1 MFNPN
6 LKYRKLSPWVLGW
19 IDVVRKDMCDPA
31 NQLKEGWDM
40 KERRRKRLEH
50 ELIQRPTPE
59 ELLNDK

>member
-19 IDVVRKDMCDPA
+19 IDVVRKDMWDPA

-50 ELIQRPTPE
+50 ELIQRPTLE

>member
-19 IDVVRKDMCDPA
+19 IDVVRKDMWDPA
-31 NQLKEGWDM
+31 NQMKEGWDM

-59 ELLNDK
+59 ELFNDK

>member
-19 IDVVRKDMCDPA
+19 IDVVRKDMWDPA

-50 ELIQRPTPE
+50 ELIQRPTSE

>member
-1 MFNPN
+1 MFNAN

-19 IDVVRKDMCDPA
+19 IDVVRKDMWDPA
-31 NQLKEGWDM
+31 NQMKEGWDM

-50 ELIQRPTPE
+50 ELIQRPTSE

>member
-19 IDVVRKDMCDPA
+19 IDVVRKDMWDPA

-59 ELLNDK
+59 ELLNDR

>member
-19 IDVVRKDMCDPA
+19 IDVVRKDMWDPA

-50 ELIQRPTPE
+50 ELIQRPTAE
-59 ELLNDK
+59 ELLNDH

>member
-19 IDVVRKDMCDPA
+19 IDIVRKDMWDPA
-31 NQLKEGWDM
+31 NQMKEGWDM

-50 ELIQRPTPE
+50 ELIQRPTSE